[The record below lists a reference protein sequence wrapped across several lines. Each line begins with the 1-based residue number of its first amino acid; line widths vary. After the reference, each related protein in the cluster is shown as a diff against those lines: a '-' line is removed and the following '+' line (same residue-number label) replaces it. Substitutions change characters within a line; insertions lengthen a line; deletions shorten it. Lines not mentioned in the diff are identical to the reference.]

1 MSHYLYQMYLRNLLL
16 QLHAPAAVPAG
27 KVNCIA
33 PLVVFTKYPT
43 PLTAV
48 NPDVLTVVSQ
58 EAAPVAPKPA
68 AVPLFVIVTPAGIVK
83 YLHYPLM

>member
-1 MSHYLYQMYLRNLLL
+1 M
-16 QLHAPAAVPAG
+16 
-27 KVNCIA
+27 IA

-68 AVPLFVIVTPAGIVK
+68 AVPLLVIVAPLGIVNVS
-83 YLHYPLM
+83 PLSPRVTVLSLFLD